1 VLSSLP
7 FERRQENRM
16 NTAEKL
22 KHIDVGHVYFSEP
35 LSSHCSWRIG
45 GPADAL
51 VQPESED
58 QILRLLEFVRGEGI
72 PLLVM
77 GRGTNILFPDG
88 GIRGVVLK
96 LGRRFSGFSFS
107 GARVRAKGGIWVPS
121 LVRNLAD
128 AGLSGM
134 EHASGIPGSLGGLV
148 AMNGG
153 SLRRSVGENILSV
166 DAVSRA
172 GEMRT
177 FSREECDFS
186 YRHSFFQRAGD
197 SDGDRWIILGALLDL
212 SPADRGEIRREQLR
226 ILEERRV
233 KFPRH
238 QPNCGSV
245 FSNVP
250 AVYDLAGPPGRIV
263 EETGLKG
270 KQVGGAQVSFRHA
283 NFIVNLGGATAS
295 DVLSLI
301 GEVRRRVHDR
311 IGVWLECEVRYAD
324 ERGVLVPASEACP

>member
-1 VLSSLP
+1 
-7 FERRQENRM
+7 
-16 NTAEKL
+16 
-22 KHIDVGHVYFSEP
+22 
-35 LSSHCSWRIG
+35 
-45 GPADAL
+45 
-51 VQPESED
+51 
-58 QILRLLEFVRGEGI
+58 
-72 PLLVM
+72 
-77 GRGTNILFPDG
+77 
-88 GIRGVVLK
+88 VLK

-107 GARVRAKGGIWVPS
+107 GARVRAKGGVWVPR
-121 LVRNLAD
+121 LVRNIAD

-148 AMNGG
+148 TMNGG

-166 DAVSRA
+166 DAVSHA

-186 YRHSFFQRAGD
+186 YRHSFFQCSGTRD
-197 SDGDRWIILGALLDL
+197 EERWIILGALLEL
-212 SPADRGEIRREQLR
+212 TPGDRGAIRREQLR

-233 KFPRH
+233 KFPHH

-270 KQVGGAQVSFRHA
+270 KQVGGAQVSFCHA
-283 NFIVNLGGATAS
+283 NFIVNMGGATAR

-301 GEVRRRVHDR
+301 GEVRRRVYDR
-311 IGVWLECEVRYAD
+311 IGVWLDCEVRYAD
-324 ERGVLVPASEACP
+324 ERGVLVPASEACL

>member
-1 VLSSLP
+1 
-7 FERRQENRM
+7 M
-16 NTAEKL
+16 NTAERL
-22 KHIDVGHVYFSEP
+22 KNIDVGHVSFSEP

-51 VQPESED
+51 VQPDSEE

-72 PLLVM
+72 PLLVI

-107 GARVRAKGGIWVPS
+107 GARVRAKGGVWVPR
-121 LVRNLAD
+121 LVRNIAD

-148 AMNGG
+148 TMNGG

-166 DAVSRA
+166 DAVSHA

-186 YRHSFFQRAGD
+186 YRHSFFQCSGTRD
-197 SDGDRWIILGALLDL
+197 EERWIILGALLEL
-212 SPADRGEIRREQLR
+212 TPGDRSDPQERLR
-226 ILEERRV
+226 ILEGTQGKV
-233 KFPRH
+233 SHH

-270 KQVGGAQVSFRHA
+270 KQVGGAQVSFCHA
-283 NFIVNLGGATAS
+283 NFIVNMGGATAR

-301 GEVRRRVHDR
+301 GEVRRRVYDR
-311 IGVWLECEVRYAD
+311 IGVWLDCEVRYAD
-324 ERGVLVPASEACP
+324 ERGVLVPASEACL